1 MPQRPKRIGP
11 AGAQDAFRRSTARSP
26 LMITET
32 SDTLAL
38 GNPRDAD
45 DTGIRPLRRLT
56 RTPPGPPAPSAPP
69 KTPDQGH
76 TRQYA

>member
-11 AGAQDAFRRSTARSP
+11 AGGQDAFRHLRARSP
-26 LMITET
+26 PMITET

-38 GNPRDAD
+38 GNLCEMD
-45 DTGIRPLRRLT
+45 DTGIRPPRRLT
-56 RTPPGPPAPSAPP
+56 RTPPGPPAPSTPP
-69 KTPDQGH
+69 KTPAQGQ